1 MNISGEADGLYVE
14 DEERVGEG
22 EGDDVGV
29 AVGLIVGSADGKPS
43 IRFKKEHKSLI
54 NHIDT
59 GKLLCFHIM
68 Q

>member
-1 MNISGEADGLYVE
+1 MNISGKADGLYVE

-43 IRFKKEHKSLI
+43 IRFNKEQKLLI
-54 NHIDT
+54 NYIDT